1 MFLQPLHDDA
11 LGKPQIYLHLVF
23 KWVDIVHCLPP
34 PHPLPPSHP
43 FCWEGELS
51 LLTNFQ
57 KGGLAES
64 HFLDGD
70 AVKKGVNFLW
80 QGGCS
85 FYTSRILN
93 LKYLM
98 VKKICKQKMFF
109 LILSKN
115 LNREF

>member
-11 LGKPQIYLHLVF
+11 LGKLQIYLHLVF
-23 KWVDIVHCLPP
+23 KWVDIVHC
-34 PHPLPPSHP
+34 PSPHP

-64 HFLDGD
+64 HFLDGV

-80 QGGCS
+80 QGGVVFTQVES
-85 FYTSRILN
+85 
-93 LKYLM
+93 
-98 VKKICKQKMFF
+98 
-109 LILSKN
+109 
-115 LNREF
+115 